1 MFLHAWDGF
10 SPFHDNVASSDDL
23 LYVFILFFI
32 AAVIFVSVDEFFLRR
47 SWTCDYDDFW
57 IPVSSFWCV
66 FYLTVEFVTI
76 EDAKEVSEFDLVFSE
91 VFDDGDELLEEA
103 VEPFK

>member
-1 MFLHAWDGF
+1 MIRH
-10 SPFHDNVASSDDL
+10 L
-23 LYVFILFFI
+23 LYLFPAI
-32 AAVIFVSVDEFFLRR
+32 RKQPRLDHLR
-47 SWTCDYDDFW
+47 CDYDDFW